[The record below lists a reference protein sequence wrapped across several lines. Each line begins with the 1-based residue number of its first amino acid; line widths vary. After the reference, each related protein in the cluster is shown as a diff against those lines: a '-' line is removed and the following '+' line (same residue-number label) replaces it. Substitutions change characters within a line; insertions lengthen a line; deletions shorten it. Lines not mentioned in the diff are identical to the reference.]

1 MELTK
6 ENFNDF
12 IGRLKFQNRGKGVDH
27 HCTANPI
34 FIVQSRERITGIDLS
49 FDPETYW
56 TDEDSECEWT
66 EEEFKEQLAEYVAD
80 GGEHEDF
87 DIDIDE
93 EVTRGQVTVFR
104 KLGYCE
110 NWEYVC
116 AHLTREAAEAF
127 IKRKKHDHRKLRIYV
142 DSQYWCWEFNTIIK
156 GLLDGKIIMESE
168 VRRREDEG
176 SLAECPCCRSLDIG
190 GAHDTV
196 HCYGCG
202 LKITKTSTITKRYRC
217 LEYAM
222 RQGVNLTE
230 RKLCATTTI
239 TARQYQ
245 KK

>member
-66 EEEFKEQLAEYVAD
+66 KEEFNEQLAEYVAD

-93 EVTRGQVTVFR
+93 EVMRGQVVIFR

-116 AHLTREAAEAF
+116 AHLTRGAAEAF

-142 DSQYWCWEFNTIIK
+142 DSQYWCWEFNAIIK
-156 GLLDGKIIMESE
+156 GLLDGEIIMAPSKGAGDVNEIQNTWLKDNGFDGLYLGGDCSCE
-168 VRRREDEG
+168 LNDLVPCGGDPTSCCPGYKVMKDCNDLYAFEHCSRE
-176 SLAECPCCRSLDIG
+176 A
-190 GAHDTV
+190 
-196 HCYGCG
+196 
-202 LKITKTSTITKRYRC
+202 
-217 LEYAM
+217 
-222 RQGVNLTE
+222 N
-230 RKLCATTTI
+230 
-239 TARQYQ
+239 
-245 KK
+245 